1 MAAVPGV
8 SGLQMA
14 FRVLGSAIYRLEHNL
29 KSYRL
34 TCSFHL
40 VAYVGSLLGP
50 LGIVEVVNNI
60 VLFQDRENA

>member
-1 MAAVPGV
+1 MAAAPSV
-8 SGLQMA
+8 SGLQVA
-14 FRVLGSAIYRLEHNL
+14 FRVLGFALYRLEHNL

-34 TCSFHL
+34 TYSFHL

-60 VLFQDRENA
+60 VFISG